1 MITLSLFSLRVVLQ
15 QVEEEE
21 YDNYG
26 SNAPITK
33 SNKKITNNN
42 NSGVKVKQS
51 LLGNNSD
58 R

>member
-33 SNKKITNNN
+33 SNKKITINN